1 MGKEIEN
8 YKNEKQI
15 QANSIKQKTEEI
27 HAQNKTI
34 QEYENMCSKIET
46 TIEKQ
51 ETQIKSITDNQSKI
65 QNYLNQTKNEMKSL
79 QKELPEIIQ
88 KHQQLERKYF
98 ESQDNSLSNEA
109 NIKQLEDT
117 LKQKE
122 NTIDIL
128 KSNLE
133 DNKKFIENNQN
144 HKTNEIEIHNS
155 TQQDHNYI
163 IKQNTKANTISQP
176 VPTTKTLNHENVPT
190 KVTENIAQNINNN
203 NSKTHE
209 VLSETTKKISI
220 PSDLI
225 GNVIGKNG
233 YRVQQIQ
240 NNCDVKIHTKFQNR
254 SIQDI
259 KVTGNEHQ
267 VNTSLNEIKN
277 IVTCANYLNKTCY
290 YGRHCKFLHY
300 SLHPKVINNQQTTSR
315 AERTTNPIN

>member
-1 MGKEIEN
+1 
-8 YKNEKQI
+8 
-15 QANSIKQKTEEI
+15 
-27 HAQNKTI
+27 
-34 QEYENMCSKIET
+34 MCSKNET
-46 TIEKQ
+46 TIKKQ
-51 ETQIKSITDNQSKI
+51 ETQIKSITDNRSRI
-65 QNYLNQTKNEMKSL
+65 QNDLNQTKNETKSL
-79 QKELPEIIQ
+79 QKELSEIIQ

-155 TQQDHNYI
+155 TQQDHNYV
-163 IKQNTKANTISQP
+163 IKQNTKANTICQP

-190 KVTENIAQNINNN
+190 EVTENITQNCPNNDSCN
-203 NSKTHE
+203 NSSNTHE
-209 VLSETTKKISI
+209 AMSKNNKKDINTIRSHWQC
-220 PSDLI
+220 DR
-225 GNVIGKNG
+225 KNG

-240 NNCDVKIHTKFQNR
+240 STYNVKIQTKFQNR

-300 SLHPKVINNQQTTSR
+300 SLHPKVINNQQTTHN
-315 AERTTNPIN
+315 EPNQNNKIHFTKQQQQQKT

>member
-1 MGKEIEN
+1 
-8 YKNEKQI
+8 
-15 QANSIKQKTEEI
+15 
-27 HAQNKTI
+27 
-34 QEYENMCSKIET
+34 MCSKIET

-267 VNTSLNEIKN
+267 VNMSLNEIKN
-277 IVTCANYLNKTCY
+277 ILTCANYLNKTCY